1 MTARVGIGFTPFED
15 RIDVIEQVAM
25 LAEQHGL
32 AALGVAESTTL
43 AAPIVLARLAERT
56 TRIRLTTGVLSVWS
70 RTPATLAVIA
80 AQLQRQSGGRFSLG
94 LGASTAQLT
103 EGFHGQRWRDPVD
116 KLRSTLVAVR
126 ALLSGQRLPTPPD
139 GARPLRLSNPPET
152 AVPIV
157 LAAITA
163 PSIRVAGELADE
175 WLPFL
180 LPAAGLRAGREQLAS
195 AAAVS
200 GRATIASVTASVPV
214 ALGPDRTTAARV
226 AARWLTTYATRMGP
240 IYPRV
245 LRAHGYGRELD
256 ALAEANPDPRDVRLP
271 ADAERLA
278 EDVLFYGTFDEVPD
292 LLDRWSTCT
301 DELSLVAPLAVPAD
315 HIAETVEVIGRA

>member
-15 RIDVIEQVAM
+15 RIEVIERAAA
-25 LAEQHGL
+25 LAERHGL
-32 AALGVAESTTL
+32 AAIGVAESTTL

-56 TRIRLTTGVLSVWS
+56 TRIRLSTGVLSVWS

-103 EGFHGQRWRDPVD
+103 EGFHGQRWRDPVE

-126 ALLSGQRLPTPPD
+126 ALLSGQRMPAPPE
-139 GARPLRLSNPPET
+139 GVRPLRLSNPPET

-180 LPAAGLRAGREQLAS
+180 LPPAGLLVGREMLAS
-195 AAAVS
+195 AAAAT
-200 GRATIASVTASVPV
+200 GRTKTATVTASLPV
-214 ALGPDRTTAARV
+214 ALAADRDTAARV
-226 AARWLTTYATRMGP
+226 AARWLATYATRMGP

-245 LRAHGYGRELD
+245 LRAHGYGGELD
-256 ALAEANPDPRDVRLP
+256 ALLEANSDPRDARLP
-271 ADAERLA
+271 SSAERLA
-278 EDVLFYGTFDEVPD
+278 EDVLFFGTYDEVPD